1 MQYASLNNSSWSNE
15 LMIKRSNHAYGI
27 YFMWLMLMSSAGQAA
42 VEKAGL
48 RFNGVDTASFGKK
61 ACAATSEEVEVIL
74 PNSATQ
80 NNNGFK
86 AMIKNITLADKTR
99 ADGSCDKTVGDKA
112 RLDDIKFTVGKPKIA
127 LNKFL
132 STAQC
137 EENAKPGSRVVCI
150 YDENGDSLLAYAPFD
165 YDASEAK
172 IESITDRSAANG
184 EISFR
189 VKTKGI
195 SGPYKVKVCYGPS
208 SLGDIG
214 GSDCPVGFTEKEFK
228 TSEILLTGLENNVE
242 YALKVKLIS
251 GKDGEGDWSES
262 FKETPRPVA
271 FVLSGYNGQ
280 GGDLQFSCNQSG
292 DDALLFVIVALC
304 AMAVIRLRHRSWSTS
319 HLPQF
324 THILSVGLMVIAQ
337 VFFPDFAHAEVGQV
351 NVGILGGMYRPDLDN
366 ETLSSGE
373 KIFPFYKCYF
383 RRKKADSEG
392 PINPLIGGEVDWHIW
407 DKLGSLQLGFG
418 ASYTYKEGKA
428 LELDANN
435 QPNCDAPID
444 GAKVSLHMYQIR
456 PQLTYMFNPFAEHFP
471 FVPYIRGALIGHGY
485 MFFKNGK
492 NENAVH
498 TGSTT
503 VKPNGFRFGYQG
515 AVGMMLMLDFLEPGA
530 VRSARGQGLLE
541 HVYLKGELAYT
552 KIDSFGRKGFNFS
565 AKDIMGTNWPLMWTF
580 GLVFELP

>member
-1 MQYASLNNSSWSNE
+1 MKKQSN
-15 LMIKRSNHAYGI
+15 RAYSI
-27 YFMWLMLMSSAGQAA
+27 LFMWLMLMPSLGHAA

-48 RFNGVDTASFGKK
+48 RFNGVDTASFGQK
-61 ACAATSEEVEVIL
+61 ACKATSEEVEVVL

-112 RLDDIKFTVGKPKIA
+112 RLDEIKFTVGKPKIA

-137 EENAKPGSRVVCI
+137 EENAKPGSRVLCI
-150 YDENGDSLLAYAPFD
+150 YDENGDTLLAYSPFD
-165 YDASEAK
+165 YDATQAK
-172 IESITDRSAANG
+172 LESITDRSAANG

-195 SGPYKVKVCYGPS
+195 TGPYKVKVCYGKS
-208 SLGDIG
+208 SLGDIV
-214 GSDCPVGFTEKEFK
+214 GSDCPTGFAEKEFK
-228 TSEILLTGLENNVE
+228 SPEIRLTGLENNVE

-251 GKDGEGDWSES
+251 GKDGEGEWSDP
-262 FKETPRPVA
+262 FKETPKAVA
-271 FVLSGYNGQ
+271 FVLSAYNGE
-280 GGDLQFSCNQSG
+280 GGDLQFNCNHSG
-292 DDALLFVIVALC
+292 DSALVFVIVALC
-304 AMAVIRLRHRSWSTS
+304 AMAGIRFRHRSLRMS
-319 HLPQF
+319 HLNSTYF
-324 THILSVGLMVIAQ
+324 LCAGTLMVATA
-337 VFFPDFAHAEVGQV
+337 FFPDLAHAEVGQA

-366 ETLSSGE
+366 ETLSSGD

-383 RRKKADSEG
+383 RRKKTDKEG
-392 PINPLIGGEVDWHIW
+392 PINPLIGGEVDWHLW
-407 DKLGSLQLGFG
+407 DKLGSLQFGFG

-435 QPNCDAPID
+435 QPDCDAPID

-471 FVPYIRGALIGHGY
+471 FVPYVRGALIGHGY

-492 NENAVH
+492 NESTVH
-498 TGSTT
+498 TGSNL

-541 HVYLKGELAYT
+541 HVYLKGELSYT
-552 KIDSFGRKGFNFS
+552 KIDSFGKKGFNFS
-565 AKDIMGTNWPLMWTF
+565 AKDIMGTDWPLMWTF